1 MIVDDNCPI
10 EAKSLPCLTLLQ
22 DLKLVW
28 PIGKYDNIKNYDV
41 DLDLDVVDD
50 NDDDDDDD
58 YVDVDV
64 GDKDD

>member
-1 MIVDDNCPI
+1 MSDWGQKF
-10 EAKSLPCLTLLQ
+10 ALLQ
-22 DLKLVW
+22 DLTLVW
-28 PIGKYDNIKNYDV
+28 PIGKYDNLKNYDI

-50 NDDDDDDD
+50 NDDDDDDN